1 MRLLSV
7 NMWPMNVF
15 HEILE
20 KKTPARF
27 FQIKWSLLSFRGM
40 TSSRIFE
47 YFGRTYLIRYDVRKG
62 YRAGISEGVKLLTF
76 RGST

>member
-1 MRLLSV
+1 
-7 NMWPMNVF
+7 
-15 HEILE
+15 
-20 KKTPARF
+20 
-27 FQIKWSLLSFRGM
+27 M

-62 YRAGISEGVKLLTF
+62 CRAGISEGVKLLTF